1 MPLVQTRGAASAQG
15 FGEFA
20 QSAAPN
26 YIEDVFSTY
35 LTLLNSG
42 TTQIAHGLDFSTYGG
57 LTWVKNRTAAYGHT
71 LGTTNIGTSKML
83 FTNTTDAVTSAAS
96 FASFDVNGTTI
107 TRAGGYFGNTNEAIA
122 SWNFRKQPKF
132 FDVVTYSGTG
142 SAQNISHSL
151 GSVPGCIIV
160 KRTNTAGFDWP
171 VYHRSTGNTNRLLLN
186 DTVPAAADSGFWNNT
201 TPTSSVFTVGGN
213 VNTNGSGGT
222 YVAYLFAH
230 DAGGFGLT
238 GTDNVISCGSY
249 TGTSAVG
256 NAQTLGY
263 EPQWILIKRNTA
275 SYDWTLID
283 TMRGWATNGADAEL
297 YPNSSNAEYFADNL
311 IDVTATGFNFS
322 VSGATAL
329 NTSGATYIYIAIRR
343 GPMKVPT
350 TGTSVYQADYRNA
363 TAPGYTSGFPVDTVI
378 DTAKSGDNRRAS
390 SRLQGAVLMQVNS
403 SIAETSDSSR
413 KYDYMDGWST
423 DTGASTDYLSWMFR
437 RAPGFHDVVCY
448 TGTGSARTVSHNL
461 QAVPELMIIK
471 QRSSTNSGVVYTA
484 SGGTGVYLRLFDA
497 SSSDSGNTPTTGDEV
512 WNSTTPTSSV
522 FSVNAS
528 ARVNGNASTYVA
540 YLFATCAGVSKV
552 GSYTGTGA
560 TQTINCGFTGG
571 ARFVLIKKSTQTA
584 PDRDWY
590 VWDTVR
596 GMVSGTDPSLKLN
609 TTAAEVNADNIYT
622 VSTGFQ
628 IVSSADYVNASGV
641 TYIFLAIA

>member
-1 MPLVQTRGAASAQG
+1 
-15 FGEFA
+15 
-20 QSAAPN
+20 
-26 YIEDVFSTY
+26 
-35 LTLLNSG
+35 
-42 TTQIAHGLDFSTYGG
+42 
-57 LTWVKNRTAAYGHT
+57 
-71 LGTTNIGTSKML
+71 L
-83 FTNTTDAVTSAAS
+83 F
-96 FASFDVNGTTI
+96 
-107 TRAGGYFGNTNEAIA
+107 
-122 SWNFRKQPKF
+122 P
-132 FDVVTYSGTG
+132 
-142 SAQNISHSL
+142 
-151 GSVPGCIIV
+151 
-160 KRTNTAGFDWP
+160 
-171 VYHRSTGNTNRLLLN
+171 
-186 DTVPAAADSGFWNNT
+186 
-201 TPTSSVFTVGGN
+201 
-213 VNTNGSGGT
+213 NTNG
-222 YVAYLFAH
+222 VE
-230 DAGGFGLT
+230 
-238 GTDNVISCGSY
+238 
-249 TGTSAVG
+249 TS
-256 NAQTLGY
+256 
-263 EPQWILIKRNTA
+263 
-275 SYDWTLID
+275 
-283 TMRGWATNGADAEL
+283 
-297 YPNSSNAEYFADNL
+297 NSNWNSL
-311 IDVTATGFNFS
+311 TATGINFLGWGS
-322 VSGATAL
+322 SG
-329 NTSGATYIYIAIRR
+329 NTYIYIACRR

-413 KYDYMDGWST
+413 KYDYMGGWST

-448 TGTGSARTVSHNL
+448 TGTGVATTVAHNL
-461 QAVPELMIIK
+461 AAVPELIIIK
-471 QRSSTNSGVVYTA
+471 NRSSTNSGVVYTS
-484 SGGTGVYLRLFDA
+484 SGGTGFYLRLFES
-497 SSSDSGNTPTTGDEV
+497 SSSDSGNTSTAGAL
-512 WNSTTPTSSV
+512 WNNTTPTSSV
-522 FSVNAS
+522 FSIGTSNQ
-528 ARVNGNASTYVA
+528 VNGSTLTYVA

-571 ARFVLIKKSTQTA
+571 ARFVLIKKSTSTA